1 MRVWS
6 SILLPGWK
14 KRYPI
19 SMPEL
24 PEVETVRRGL
34 SPVLEGARL
43 TRVRQNRPDLRFPFP
58 ERLVE
63 RLEGAV
69 VERIDRRAKYLLMR
83 LSTGETWV
91 THLGMTGRFTVDGEQ
106 LGEFEE
112 AAPIA
117 GKHEHMSLCAV
128 RNGRATRVGY
138 ADARRFGFMGL
149 IPTDVVEAHPWFA
162 GLGPEPLGNGFS
174 GAHLA
179 EAWAGKKQNV
189 KISLLDQRTVAGLGN
204 IYVCEALYR
213 ARISPLIA
221 AGKVTKPRLETLAS
235 VVRDVLNDAIAAG
248 GSTLRDFAN
257 AEGGQG
263 YFQHRFDVYGREGQ
277 PCLGEGCTGVVK
289 RIVQGGRSTFY
300 CPACQKR

>member
-1 MRVWS
+1 
-6 SILLPGWK
+6 
-14 KRYPI
+14 
-19 SMPEL
+19 MPEL

-34 SPVLEGARL
+34 EPVLTGARL

-58 ERLVE
+58 DRFVE
-63 RLEGAV
+63 RLEGAT
-69 VERIDRRAKYLLMR
+69 VERLDRRAKYLLFP

-91 THLGMTGRFTVDGEQ
+91 SHLGMTGRFTLDGEQ

-112 AAPIA
+112 PAPIA

-128 RNGRATRVGY
+128 RDGVTTRVGF

-149 IPTDVVEAHPWFA
+149 IPTGQVEAHPWFA

-174 GAHLA
+174 GVHLA
-179 EAWAGKKQNV
+179 EAFSGRKQNIKV
-189 KISLLDQRTVAGLGN
+189 SLLDQRNVAGLGN

-213 ARISPLIA
+213 ARISPLVA
-221 AGKVTKPRLETLAS
+221 AGKVSKPRLETLAA
-235 VVRDVLNDAIAAG
+235 VVRDVLNEAILAG
-248 GSTLRDFAN
+248 GSTLKDFAN
-257 AEGGQG
+257 ADGGQG

-277 PCLGEGCTGVVK
+277 PCLADGCTGVVK
-289 RIVQGGRSTFY
+289 RTVQAGRSTFW